1 MSDNK
6 DSTNQPESEDH
17 KVIQLIRQQG
27 EYHRATDAL
36 RHSIMQQ
43 ITTTRT
49 SSSATVSKLP
59 KNHTPPSLTVWIE
72 RQGKQLWQWL
82 AAFAAGAAL
91 TSLVLFNW
99 LPQQGDPTIAIL
111 QADHARAV
119 VTGHLIEVASSD
131 SHTVKPWLSNKL
143 GYANSAPDLSEQGF
157 PLLGG
162 RIGYLG
168 REQVAVLV
176 YGYKEHKIDVYAL
189 PKREYKNIAER
200 ASQAG
205 YQSYRWDLDDMVY
218 IAISDAN
225 HAHLLKLGALY
236 VAARD

>member
-1 MSDNK
+1 MSDNN
-6 DSTNQPESEDH
+6 DATNPPESEDH

-43 ITTTRT
+43 VAANKT

-59 KNHTPPSLTVWIE
+59 KHHAPPRLAGMF
-72 RQGKQLWQWL
+72 QKFGQQFWQWL
-82 AAFAAGAAL
+82 TAFAAGAVL
-91 TSLVLFNW
+91 TSLVLLNW
-99 LPQQGDPTIAIL
+99 LPQRGDPTIAIL

-119 VTGHLIEVASSD
+119 VTGHMIEVASSD

-176 YGYKEHKIDVYAL
+176 YGYREHKIDVYAL
-189 PKREYKNIAER
+189 PKREYNNIAER

-205 YQSYRWDLDDMVY
+205 YQSYRWDVDDMVY
-218 IAISDAN
+218 VAISDAN